1 MNAPLIFVL
10 GVAVIALT
18 VCLFARNVATFAAG
32 LVTIWLSICYMLL
45 IPFTGAMRIA
55 IASVDP
61 HSSAFMAVGTA
72 LTILLNEVT
81 PARWAIAFLSLALV
95 LVALMR
101 WRRRPAQ

>member
-1 MNAPLIFVL
+1 MNAPLILVL
-10 GVAVIALT
+10 GMAAIALA
-18 VCLFARNVATFAAG
+18 VCLLARNVTALAAG
-32 LVTIWLSICYMLL
+32 LVTIWLCICYMLL

-95 LVALMR
+95 LVAWVR
-101 WRRRPAQ
+101 SRRCSA